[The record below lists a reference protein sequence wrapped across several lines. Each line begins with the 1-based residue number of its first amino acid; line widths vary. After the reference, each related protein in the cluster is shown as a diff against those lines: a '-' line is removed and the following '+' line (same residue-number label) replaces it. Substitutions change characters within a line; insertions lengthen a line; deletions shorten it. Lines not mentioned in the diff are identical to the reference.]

1 MDTFGIFTAFEKRL
15 TFIDHDQ
22 IEVLSMLNIRVYHFS
37 TLAFSFWE
45 QIAIEITACNIYVV
59 ILSEDRLGFSIS
71 SSSIG
76 KGLVAPQVAL
86 LAGVKISIQGK
97 LIL

>member
-1 MDTFGIFTAFEKRL
+1 M
-15 TFIDHDQ
+15 
-22 IEVLSMLNIRVYHFS
+22 
-37 TLAFSFWE
+37 
-45 QIAIEITACNIYVV
+45 

-86 LAGVKISIQGK
+86 LAGVEISIHCLVLGVMS
-97 LIL
+97 